1 MYTFKVI
8 SGLSLPKPD
17 GDLKGEVVDPYVKVR
32 IRGHPDD
39 EKNKGKTEPVK
50 NNGFNPVW
58 QTEASNENK
67 ENFEFVVTVPELAF
81 LDIKVKDHSQSG
93 TDDDLGMFCCPLSS
107 IQEGTYIFIRYFF
120 RFKPVDS
127 LF

>member
-1 MYTFKVI
+1 MVNHFKVI

-58 QTEASNENK
+58 QT
-67 ENFEFVVTVPELAF
+67 NFQFVVTVPTLAF

-93 TDDDLGMFCCPLSS
+93 TDDDLGMFCCPVSNL
-107 IQEGTYIFIRYFF
+107 QEGILLTVKTFF
-120 RFKPVDS
+120 LSV
-127 LF
+127 L

>member
-1 MYTFKVI
+1 M
-8 SGLSLPKPD
+8 PKPD
-17 GDLKGEVVDPYVKVR
+17 GDLEGEVVDPYVKVR

-58 QTEASNENK
+58 QTLNNENN
-67 ENFEFVVTVPELAF
+67 ETFQFVVTIPSLAL

-93 TDDDLGMFCCPLSS
+93 ADDDLGMFCCPLSNL
-107 IQEGTYIFIRYFF
+107 QEGTFEIYSIFSTRKTFCSCDQILGILPF
-120 RFKPVDS
+120 
-127 LF
+127 